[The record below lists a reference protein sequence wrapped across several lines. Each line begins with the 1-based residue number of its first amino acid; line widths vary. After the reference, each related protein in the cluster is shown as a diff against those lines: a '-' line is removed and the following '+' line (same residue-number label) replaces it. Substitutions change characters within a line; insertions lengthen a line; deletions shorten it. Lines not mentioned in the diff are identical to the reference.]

1 MAGESAIVVRK
12 TYGTAQPLRC
22 TDGIPGTGGAH
33 DQPKWQSTVATAAP
47 RPARQE
53 RDMLQLPPAA
63 PAAAPL
69 AGALL
74 NDPARLVFDSEDL
87 DETRAAVGTVF
98 KPHRLE
104 IRGASLH
111 ARMHHAPLG
120 AVSFNRLSYGADVT
134 IDPGPLSAFLL
145 VQMPVT
151 GQADIRCGT
160 QRILSDPDL
169 ASVLTPSDA
178 LLMRWSAD
186 NDQLIV
192 RIERSALERV
202 CAAYLG
208 HRPAEPLRFQLGM
221 AWRGTGWYQLIQYL
235 AGMLEAAPQAASHP
249 LTACQLEQL
258 VIGSLLTLQPHSL
271 SEALRQHG
279 KPLAPRHV
287 KVVEEYIHVH
297 AAAALTPAMLAE
309 AAGVSLRSLYAGFRE
324 HRGLSPM
331 AYLRTVRLERVR
343 NDLLNDA
350 AVQSVTAAAL
360 RWGFAH
366 LGRFSAEYRR
376 AFGECP
382 AETLRRRGRG

>member
-1 MAGESAIVVRK
+1 V
-12 TYGTAQPLRC
+12 
-22 TDGIPGTGGAH
+22 
-33 DQPKWQSTVATAAP
+33 
-47 RPARQE
+47 
-53 RDMLQLPPAA
+53 
-63 PAAAPL
+63 PL
-69 AGALL
+69 ANALL
-74 NDPARLVFDSEDL
+74 HDAGRLVFASTDL
-87 DETRAAVGTVF
+87 GQTRVEVGKVF

-104 IRGASLH
+104 IRGVSLS

-120 AVSFNRLSYGADVT
+120 AVSLNRLAYGADVT
-134 IDPGPLSAFLL
+134 IDPGPLGDFLL
-145 VQMPVT
+145 VQMPLS
-151 GQADIRCGT
+151 GQADIRCGN
-160 QRILSDPDL
+160 QQILSTPDW
-169 ASVLTPSDA
+169 AAVLTPSDP
-178 LLMRWSAD
+178 LQMRWSAD

-192 RIERSALERV
+192 RVERGALERV

-208 HRPAEPLRFQLGM
+208 HRPDQSLRFQLGM
-221 AWRGTGWYQLIQYL
+221 AWRSPGWYQLMQYL
-235 AGMLEAAPQAASHP
+235 AEMLSVAPEAARHP

-258 VIGSLLTLQPHSL
+258 VIGTLLTLQPHSL
-271 SEALRQHG
+271 SEALQQRG

-287 KVVEEYIHVH
+287 KVVEEYIHTH

-343 NDLLNDA
+343 HDLLNDA
-350 AVQSVTAAAL
+350 ALSSVTGAAL

-366 LGRFSAEYRR
+366 LGRFSADYRR